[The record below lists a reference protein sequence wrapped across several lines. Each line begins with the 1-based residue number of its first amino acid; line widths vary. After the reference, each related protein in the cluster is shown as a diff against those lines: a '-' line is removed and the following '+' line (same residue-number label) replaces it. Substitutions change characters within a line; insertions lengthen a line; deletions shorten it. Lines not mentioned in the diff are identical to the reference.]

1 MIRVFLGFLLAVA
14 VYGGSQLAAIP
25 NRMIVVFIVDG
36 LRPDGINIT
45 DSPAISRLR
54 SEGAEYVNSHSLFP
68 TVTRLNATALV
79 TGAYPALNGIVG
91 NSMFVPGVNP
101 RVPFD
106 NGDYRQVLKLEDT
119 EGRAVTTETLGE
131 ILQRNNRKLV
141 TLSSGTT
148 GVGFL
153 LNPNARHG
161 SGVAIHGLFDRG
173 ITAAFPKDVGDTIL
187 LRFGAP
193 PAGNDELALMNWT
206 DSVLRS
212 YVLPD
217 LRPDV
222 VIDWIGPLDA
232 AQHATAPGSPQARS
246 ALRQIDE
253 SISKTLARI
262 EELGLK
268 DRTDI
273 ILASDHGFAQNTVGV
288 NAAEALIKA
297 GLKKAPDSTDI
308 ILASQGQSLLFY
320 VADHDPD
327 GIGKLVRFLQEQPW
341 IDLIFTGK
349 GNGGQGS
356 VSGTFSLEL
365 IQESHPKR
373 GPDVIASL
381 VWTSQPDTFGVRGTH
396 TTNGSRSGPLETGGG
411 HGGLNPWVVHNTFI
425 ARGVDFRKHGR
436 IEAPVSLAD
445 VQPTILRILGIGG
458 STGDKNHGRI
468 LAELL
473 QAGSN
478 PTAAR
483 HSFRTSAGS
492 YEASLDVSTFEGHN
506 YIDGGS
512 RKQ

>member
-1 MIRVFLGFLLAVA
+1 
-14 VYGGSQLAAIP
+14 
-25 NRMIVVFIVDG
+25 
-36 LRPDGINIT
+36 
-45 DSPAISRLR
+45 
-54 SEGAEYVNSHSLFP
+54 
-68 TVTRLNATALV
+68 
-79 TGAYPALNGIVG
+79 
-91 NSMFVPGVNP
+91 
-101 RVPFD
+101 
-106 NGDYRQVLKLEDT
+106 
-119 EGRAVTTETLGE
+119 
-131 ILQRNNRKLV
+131 V

-161 SGVAIHGLFDRG
+161 SGIAIHGLFDRG
-173 ITAAFPKDVGDTIL
+173 VIAAFPKDVSDTIL

-193 PAGNDELALMNWT
+193 PAGNDELQLMNWT
-206 DSVLRS
+206 DNVLRS

-232 AQHATAPGSPQARS
+232 AQHATSPGSPQARS

-253 SISKTLARI
+253 SISRTVARI

-273 ILASDHGFAQNTVGV
+273 ILASDHGFAQNTLGV
-288 NAAEALIKA
+288 NAADALIEA

-308 ILASQGQSLLFY
+308 VLASQGQSLLFY

-327 GIGKLVRFLQEQPW
+327 EIGKLVRFLQEQPW
-341 IDLIFTGK
+341 IDVIFTAK
-349 GNGGQGS
+349 GNDDQGS
-356 VSGTFSLEL
+356 VPGTFSLGL

-381 VWTSQPDTFGVRGTH
+381 AWTSQPDTFGVPGTH

-425 ARGVDFRKHGR
+425 ARGADFRKHGR
-436 IEAPVSLAD
+436 IEVPVSLAD
-445 VQPTILRILGIGG
+445 VQPTILRILGLGG
-458 STGDKNHGRI
+458 SSGDKNHGRI

-473 QAGSN
+473 QVRSN
-478 PTAAR
+478 ASATH
-483 HSFRTSAGS
+483 HSVRTSAGS
-492 YEASLDVSTFEGHN
+492 YEASLEISTFEGHD
-506 YIDGGS
+506 YVDAGS
-512 RKQ
+512 RKR